1 MKVQNTLTHE
11 DFSKVPVNRLF
22 QFKLICSTKK
32 RAEISMPLAETY
44 LQEGGV
50 VHGGVI
56 SSLADTAAVYT
67 LIPLSH

>member
-1 MKVQNTLTHE
+1 MKDQNILTQE
-11 DFSKVPVNRLF
+11 DFSRVPANRLF
-22 QFKLICSTKK
+22 QFKLIYSTKK

-56 SSLADTAAVYT
+56 N
-67 LIPLSH
+67 